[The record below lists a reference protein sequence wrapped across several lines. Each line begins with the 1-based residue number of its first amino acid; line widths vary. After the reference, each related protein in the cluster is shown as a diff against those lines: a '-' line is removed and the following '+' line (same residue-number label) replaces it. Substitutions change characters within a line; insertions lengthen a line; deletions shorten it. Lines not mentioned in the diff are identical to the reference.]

1 MPDIFKTYTECALK
15 RNDLMTKAENKL
27 FDSLKELGVDIE
39 GTISRFMDDDVIYTK
54 FLSRFPD
61 EDRITPIKEAAAAG
75 DNGALLSTAHKLKG
89 VSANLGMG
97 ALSAKAER
105 IVSKLRNN
113 ISEGLDE
120 DIAETEREY
129 DIILE
134 NR

>member
-1 MPDIFKTYTECALK
+1 
-15 RNDLMTKAENKL
+15 MTKAENKL

-75 DNGALLSTAHKLKG
+75 DNDALLRTAHKLKG

-97 ALSAKAER
+97 ELSAKAEK

-113 ISEGLDE
+113 VYDGLDG
-120 DIAETEREY
+120 DIADTEKEY
-129 DIILE
+129 DIICRAILE